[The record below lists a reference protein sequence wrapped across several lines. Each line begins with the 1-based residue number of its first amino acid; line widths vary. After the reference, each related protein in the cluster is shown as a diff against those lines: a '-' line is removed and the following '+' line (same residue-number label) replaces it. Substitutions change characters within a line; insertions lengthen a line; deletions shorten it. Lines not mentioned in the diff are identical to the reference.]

1 MGGGAIDASKTKA
14 EEADL
19 QRQGGWPMEP
29 EMKRREG
36 EKKQKKKKKKKK
48 REGLARELPKLICS

>member
-36 EKKQKKKKKKKK
+36 EKKQKKKKK